1 MIHPLTEI
9 QQIDDELEP
18 YLESVG
24 EIFQA
29 FRLQD
34 SSCVSYGVRV
44 GEQRFFIKHSAQ
56 PLGVVALRRAAA
68 LNRAVQHP
76 ALPRMY
82 NTFGTTAGGLALVY
96 DWVPGEVL
104 YDYTI
109 FRGQR
114 MTNPFSPMVRFRQL
128 PIERIQ
134 ATLDVIYDLHLL
146 LADKGYIAVDFYDG
160 CILYNF
166 ETHTTYIID
175 LDEYRPGPFTN
186 PEARLPG
193 SKRFMAPEE
202 FRAGARIDQDTN
214 VYMLGRTA
222 FELLSDGSTMMEK
235 WRGTPAQYAAAR
247 KAVSVDRTARFDSVR
262 EYLEAWNQ

>member
-34 SSCVSYGVRV
+34 SACVSYGVQV
-44 GEQRFFIKHSAQ
+44 GERRFFVKHSAQ
-56 PLGVVALRRAAA
+56 PLGVMALRRAAA
-68 LNRAVQHP
+68 LNKAVQHP
-76 ALPRMY
+76 ALPQLY
-82 NTFGTTAGGLALVY
+82 NSFGTTAGGLALVY

-114 MTNPFSPMVRFRQL
+114 LTNPFSPMVRFHQL
-128 PIERIQ
+128 PTERIQ
-134 ATLDVIYDLHLL
+134 DTLNVIYDLHRLV
-146 LADKGYIAVDFYDG
+146 AERGYIAVDFYDG
-160 CILYNF
+160 CILYDF
-166 ETHTTYIID
+166 ITYTTRIID
-175 LDEYRPGPFTN
+175 LDEYRPGPFAN
-186 PEARLPG
+186 SEARLPG

-202 FRAGARIDQDTN
+202 FRAGAIIDQTTN

-222 FELLSDGSTMMEK
+222 FELLSDGSTWVEK
-235 WRGTPAQYAAAR
+235 WRGTPAQYAAAW
-247 KAVSVDRTARFDSVR
+247 KAVSLDRNARFASVG
-262 EYLEAWNQ
+262 EYLEAWAK